1 MAKVIIA
8 YIQNYLDQGHHNWL
22 YEDTIHDVMGASS
35 DTGFDFED
43 ITGLPWIEIDF
54 TGDSEQARNVI
65 LPRIRK
71 KLGKVLRVG
80 AGRQSITSSQ
90 SNQ

>member
-1 MAKVIIA
+1 
-8 YIQNYLDQGHHNWL
+8 
-22 YEDTIHDVMGASS
+22 MGALS
-35 DTGFDFED
+35 DTGFNFED

-54 TGDSEQARNVI
+54 TRDIEQASNVI

-71 KLGKVLRVG
+71 KLGKVLCVG
-80 AGRQSITSSQ
+80 AGRKPITTSQ

>member
-1 MAKVIIA
+1 MP
-8 YIQNYLDQGHHNWL
+8 

-35 DTGFDFED
+35 DTGFNFGG
-43 ITGLPWIEIDF
+43 ITGLPRIKIDF
-54 TGDSEQARNVI
+54 TRDIEQARNVI

-71 KLGKVLRVG
+71 KLGKVLHVG
-80 AGRQSITSSQ
+80 TGRQSITSSQ